1 MRYTFL
7 FPLLLISF
15 FANAQ
20 SSLPKRHIQVYAG
33 TSFNGTGDI
42 TGFAFDTEYGQYFKK
57 KSSWHVGIGG
67 TVHDKVWPIFYTD
80 PGGNQVDAS
89 VRATTAGFQ
98 VSGLY
103 GRSIM
108 RNQKHEFLIKAGPLV
123 RYQSTSYWDILAV
136 YHPAGTGLPFPVVAF
151 FNLSPQ
157 RTLAL
162 GGNLEFAYNYSISK
176 KVSIGVV
183 AELQTDTN
191 GDTISQ
197 LLFSIGR
204 RF

>member
-1 MRYTFL
+1 MRYLFL
-7 FPLLLISF
+7 FSTLLISF
-15 FANAQ
+15 IINAQ
-20 SSLPKRHIQVYAG
+20 TSLPKRHIQVYAG

-42 TGFAFDTEYGQYFKK
+42 TGFAFDTEYGQYLKK
-57 KSSWHVGIGG
+57 KSSWYVGIGG
-67 TVHDKVWPIFYTD
+67 TIHDTQWPIFYTD
-80 PGGNQVDAS
+80 QSGKQVDAS

-103 GRSIM
+103 GHSFVRK
-108 RNQKHEFLIKAGPLV
+108 QKHEFLIKAGPLV
-123 RYQSTSYWDILAV
+123 RYQSTSYWDGFGV
-136 YHPAGTGLPFPVVAF
+136 YNPIITNLPFPVVGF
-151 FNLSPQ
+151 VNVSPQ

-162 GGNLEFAYNYSISK
+162 GGNLEFVFNYTISK
-176 KVSIGVV
+176 KVSIGIL

-197 LLFSIGR
+197 LLFSVGR